1 MQSSPALRPLVISEL
16 YFLYV
21 LIIYVCH
28 VPGRSV
34 KYTYP
39 DRAEGHIINK
49 KEIVKI
55 LKKAGWIETDLG
67 NGSHIVFIH
76 PETGGRT
83 VVPNNKGKDIPK
95 GTLAAIRRQTGINDI
110 R

>member
-1 MQSSPALRPLVISEL
+1 MISIL
-16 YFLYV
+16 HYTYFLYV

-28 VPGRSV
+28 APERSV

-39 DRAEGHIINK
+39 DRAEGDIINK

-55 LKKAGWIETDLG
+55 LKKAGCIETDLG

-95 GTLAAIRRQTGINDI
+95 GTLAAIRRQTGIDDI

>member
-39 DRAEGHIINK
+39 DRAEGDSINK

-55 LKKAGWIETDLG
+55 LKKASWIETDLG

-95 GTLAAIRRQTGINDI
+95 GTLAAIRRQTGIDDI